1 MKEINV
7 KATIEN
13 ISAITDF
20 INNELDL
27 YNCPEKEKIKIDIV
41 IDELITNIAKYA
53 YGSDIGDVT
62 VQVEIDKN
70 NIYMKFIDSGIPYN
84 PMEQAEPDVSLSVED
99 RPVGGLGI
107 FLVKKLMD
115 KMEYGYIDEKNI
127 LKIQKCF

>member
-62 VQVEIDKN
+62 FQVEIDKN

-84 PMEQAEPDVSLSVED
+84 PMEHAEPDVSLSVED